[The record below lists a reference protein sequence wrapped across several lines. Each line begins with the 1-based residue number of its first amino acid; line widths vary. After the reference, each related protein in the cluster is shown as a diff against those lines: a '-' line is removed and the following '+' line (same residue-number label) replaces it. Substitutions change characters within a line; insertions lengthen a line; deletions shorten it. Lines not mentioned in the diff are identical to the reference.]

1 MNARQARETFRPS
14 ENQQKRILLKN
25 TSDQIDLLWKCPA
38 EIARFVYALEQ
49 TCLHKSAASQ
59 SPEEQE
65 QLGERLQL
73 IWKVEDAL
81 LAEERLVHMRNGPR
95 LTQMAEIGAL

>member
-1 MNARQARETFRPS
+1 M
-14 ENQQKRILLKN
+14 
-25 TSDQIDLLWKCPA
+25 
-38 EIARFVYALEQ
+38 
-49 TCLHKSAASQ
+49 HKSAAAQ

-81 LAEERLVHMRNGPR
+81 LAEERLVHMRNGQR